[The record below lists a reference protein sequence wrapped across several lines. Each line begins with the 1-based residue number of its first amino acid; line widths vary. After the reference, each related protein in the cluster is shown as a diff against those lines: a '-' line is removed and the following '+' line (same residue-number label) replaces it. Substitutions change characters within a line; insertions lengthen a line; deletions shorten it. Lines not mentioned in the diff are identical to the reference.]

1 MKRKAIL
8 KSPVWA
14 ALAASAALLAGG
26 CGGADSGGRA
36 QAEAA
41 PPRAGQMLDPG
52 ETAQRLVK
60 MRAQAL
66 GGDQQGLQQNLQELN
81 RDFNRSIKL
90 ADPSKRVD
98 RENARI
104 AARGVKGVRSV
115 VWIDGENLFAIVDRN
130 ADRSYG
136 TVDAICRQLE
146 PLGDTLGVVV
156 NLQSGAARNGDE
168 LEILSRNCQ
177 LPPGERAMSQPNRQ
191 VDALPPQ
198 VRAQH
203 RANADAALRA
213 ERAGERAESDRII
226 EANTPEM

>member
-1 MKRKAIL
+1 MKRSAMANSL
-8 KSPVWA
+8 AWA
-14 ALAASAALLAGG
+14 ALAAAALAAGG
-26 CGGADSGGRA
+26 CGRGEPA
-36 QAEAA
+36 QAQAT
-41 PPRAGQMLDPG
+41 PQRAGQPLDPG
-52 ETAQRLVK
+52 ETAKRLVE

-66 GGDQQGLQQNLQELN
+66 GGDQQGLQQNLQALN
-81 RDFNRSIKL
+81 HDVSRSIKL
-90 ADPSKRVD
+90 VDPGKRVD

-104 AARGVKGVRSV
+104 AARSVAGVRSV

-156 NLQSGAARNGDE
+156 HLQSGAARNGDE

-177 LPPGERAMSQPNRQ
+177 LPPGERAMLQANRQ

-203 RANADAALRA
+203 RANADAARNA
-213 ERAGERAESDRII
+213 ERADDRAESDRII

>member
-1 MKRKAIL
+1 M
-8 KSPVWA
+8 A
-14 ALAASAALLAGG
+14 ALTAAVLAGALSACG
-26 CGGADSGGRA
+26 GGADTAA
-36 QAEAA
+36 QAQAQ
-41 PPRAGQMLDPG
+41 PQRAGKPLDPT
-52 ETAQRLVK
+52 ETAARLVK

-66 GGDQQGLQQNLQELN
+66 GGDQQGLQQNLQALN
-81 RDFNRSIKL
+81 QDFNRSIKL

-104 AARGVKGVRSV
+104 AARSVKGVRSV
-115 VWIDGENLFAIVDRN
+115 VWIDNENLFAIVGRN
-130 ADRSYG
+130 ADRTYD

-177 LPPGERAMSQPNRQ
+177 LPPGERALLQPNRQ

-198 VRAQH
+198 MRAQH
-203 RANADAALRA
+203 RANADAARKA
-213 ERAGERAESDRII
+213 EKAEDRAESDRII
-226 EANTPEM
+226 QANTPEM

>member
-1 MKRKAIL
+1 MKRSAI
-8 KSPVWA
+8 VGIV
-14 ALAASAALLAGG
+14 ALSAALSAG
-26 CGGADSGGRA
+26 CGKGGIGGNGS
-36 QAEAA
+36 AESQA
-41 PPRAGQMLDPG
+41 PPQRAGKPLDPA

-66 GGDQQGLQQNLQELN
+66 GGDQQGLQQNLQQLN
-81 RDFNRSIKL
+81 QDFNRSIKL

-104 AARGVKGVRSV
+104 AARSVKGVRSV
-115 VWIDGENLFAIVDRN
+115 VWIDNENLFAIVGHN
-130 ADRSYG
+130 AERSYD

-177 LPPGERAMSQPNRQ
+177 LPPGERAMLQPNRQ

-198 VRAQH
+198 MRAQH
-203 RANADAALRA
+203 RANADAARRA
-213 ERAGERAESDRII
+213 ERADERAESDRII
-226 EANTPEM
+226 QSNTPEM

>member
-1 MKRKAIL
+1 MKRSAI
-8 KSPVWA
+8 VGIV
-14 ALAASAALLAGG
+14 ALSAALSAG
-26 CGGADSGGRA
+26 CGKGGIGGNGS
-36 QAEAA
+36 AESEA
-41 PPRAGQMLDPG
+41 PPQRAGKPLDPA

-66 GGDQQGLQQNLQELN
+66 GGDQQGLQQNLQQLN
-81 RDFNRSIKL
+81 QDFNRSIKL

-104 AARGVKGVRSV
+104 AARSVKGVRSV
-115 VWIDGENLFAIVDRN
+115 VWIDNENLFAIVGHN
-130 ADRSYG
+130 AERSYD

-177 LPPGERAMSQPNRQ
+177 LPPGERAMLQPNRQ

-198 VRAQH
+198 MRAQH
-203 RANADAALRA
+203 RANADAARRA
-213 ERAGERAESDRII
+213 ERADERAESDRII
-226 EANTPEM
+226 QSNTPEM

>member
-1 MKRKAIL
+1 MKRDANPGML
-8 KSPVWA
+8 
-14 ALAASAALLAGG
+14 ALAAAMAALLAGG
-26 CGGADSGGRA
+26 CGGGGRGEAEA
-36 QAEAA
+36 QAKA
-41 PPRAGQMLDPG
+41 PRAGQALDPA
-52 ETAQRLVK
+52 ETAARLVK
-60 MRAQAL
+60 MRSQAL
-66 GGDQQGLQQNLQELN
+66 GGDQQGLQKNLQALN
-81 RDFNRSIKL
+81 QDFNRSIKL

-104 AARGVKGVRSV
+104 AARSVKGVRSV
-115 VWIDGENLFAIVDRN
+115 VWIDNENLFAIVGRN
-130 ADRSYG
+130 ADRSYD

-168 LEILSRNCQ
+168 LEVISRNCQ
-177 LPPGERAMSQPNRQ
+177 LPPGERAMAQANRQ

-213 ERAGERAESDRII
+213 ERASDRAESDRII

>member
-1 MKRKAIL
+1 MKRSAISGIL
-8 KSPVWA
+8 
-14 ALAASAALLAGG
+14 ALSVALSAG
-26 CGGADSGGRA
+26 CGSGGIGGGNGN
-36 QAEAA
+36 AESEA
-41 PPRAGQMLDPG
+41 PPQRAGKPLDPA

-66 GGDQQGLQQNLQELN
+66 GGDQQGLQQNLQQLN
-81 RDFNRSIKL
+81 QDFNRSIKL

-104 AARGVKGVRSV
+104 AARSVKGVRSV
-115 VWIDGENLFAIVDRN
+115 VWIDNENLFAIVGHN
-130 ADRSYG
+130 AERSYD

-177 LPPGERAMSQPNRQ
+177 LPPGERAMMQPNRQ

-198 VRAQH
+198 MRAQH
-203 RANADAALRA
+203 RANADAARRA
-213 ERAGERAESDRII
+213 ERADDRAESDRII
-226 EANTPEM
+226 QSNTPEM

>member
-1 MKRKAIL
+1 MKRNAISGRL
-8 KSPVWA
+8 
-14 ALAASAALLAGG
+14 ALAATVLAASLSACGGTDPSAAQTQ
-26 CGGADSGGRA
+26 A
-36 QAEAA
+36 Q
-41 PPRAGQMLDPG
+41 PQRAGKPLDPG
-52 ETAQRLVK
+52 ETAARLVK

-66 GGDQQGLQQNLQELN
+66 GGDQHGLQQNLQELN
-81 RDFNRSIKL
+81 QDFNRSIKL

-104 AARGVKGVRSV
+104 AARSVKGVRSV
-115 VWIDGENLFAIVDRN
+115 VWIDNENLFAIVGHN
-130 ADRSYG
+130 AERSYD

-177 LPPGERAMSQPNRQ
+177 LPPGERAMLQANRQ

-198 VRAQH
+198 MRAQH
-203 RANADAALRA
+203 RANADAARRA
-213 ERAGERAESDRII
+213 ERAEDRAESDRII
-226 EANTPEM
+226 QSNTPEM

>member
-1 MKRKAIL
+1 MKRDANPGML
-8 KSPVWA
+8 
-14 ALAASAALLAGG
+14 ALAAALTILAAGG
-26 CGGADSGGRA
+26 CGGGGRGEAEA
-36 QAEAA
+36 QAK
-41 PPRAGQMLDPG
+41 PPRAGQALDPA
-52 ETAQRLVK
+52 ETAARLVK

-66 GGDQQGLQQNLQELN
+66 GGDQQGLQKNLQALN
-81 RDFNRSIKL
+81 QDFNRSIRL

-104 AARGVKGVRSV
+104 AARAVKGVRSV
-115 VWIDGENLFAIVDRN
+115 VWIDNENLFAIVGRN

-136 TVDAICRQLE
+136 TIDAICRQLE

-168 LEILSRNCQ
+168 LEVISRNCQ
-177 LPPGERAMSQPNRQ
+177 LPPGERALAQANRQ
-191 VDALPPQ
+191 IDALPPQ

-203 RANADAALRA
+203 RANADAALSA
-213 ERAGERAESDRII
+213 ERADDRAESDRII

>member
-1 MKRKAIL
+1 MKRKTHPDL
-8 KSPVWA
+8 WKPVAA
-14 ALAASAALLAGG
+14 ALAALLAAG
-26 CGGADSGGRA
+26 CGGAEAPKQA
-36 QAEAA
+36 QE
-41 PPRAGQMLDPG
+41 PPARAGQPMDPA
-52 ETAQRLVK
+52 ETAARLVK

-66 GGDQQGLQQNLQELN
+66 GGDQQGLQENLQSLN
-81 RDFNRSIKL
+81 HDFNRSIKL
-90 ADPSKRVD
+90 VDPAKRVD

-104 AARGVKGVRSV
+104 AARSVKGVRSV
-115 VWIDGENLFAIVDRN
+115 VWIDHENLFAIVDRN

-177 LPPGERAMSQPNRQ
+177 LPPGERALAQSNRQ

-213 ERAGERAESDRII
+213 ERASERQESDKII

>member
-1 MKRKAIL
+1 MKRKAIPN
-8 KSPVWA
+8 SCWA

-26 CGGADSGGRA
+26 CGQADSDRRA

-146 PLGDTLGVVV
+146 PLGDTLGVVI

-177 LPPGERAMSQPNRQ
+177 LPPGERAMLQHNRQ

>member
-1 MKRKAIL
+1 MKRSAFVGI
-8 KSPVWA
+8 V
-14 ALAASAALLAGG
+14 ALSAALSAG
-26 CGGADSGGRA
+26 CGSGGMGGGNGSADS
-36 QAEAA
+36 EA
-41 PPRAGQMLDPG
+41 PPQRAGKPLDPA

-66 GGDQQGLQQNLQELN
+66 GGDQQGLQQNLQQLN
-81 RDFNRSIKL
+81 QDFNRSIKL

-104 AARGVKGVRSV
+104 AARSVKGVRSV
-115 VWIDGENLFAIVDRN
+115 VWIDNENLFAIVGHN
-130 ADRSYG
+130 AERSYD

-177 LPPGERAMSQPNRQ
+177 LPPGERAMMQPNRQ

-198 VRAQH
+198 MRAQH
-203 RANADAALRA
+203 RANADAARRA
-213 ERAGERAESDRII
+213 ERADERAESDRII
-226 EANTPEM
+226 QSNTPEM

>member
-1 MKRKAIL
+1 MKRSAISGIL
-8 KSPVWA
+8 
-14 ALAASAALLAGG
+14 ALSVALSAG
-26 CGGADSGGRA
+26 CGSGGIGGSNGS
-36 QAEAA
+36 AESEA
-41 PPRAGQMLDPG
+41 PPQRAGKPLDPA

-66 GGDQQGLQQNLQELN
+66 GGDQQGLQQNLQQLN
-81 RDFNRSIKL
+81 QDFNRSIKL

-104 AARGVKGVRSV
+104 AARSVKGVRSV
-115 VWIDGENLFAIVDRN
+115 VWIDNENLFAIVGHN
-130 ADRSYG
+130 AERSYD

-177 LPPGERAMSQPNRQ
+177 LPPGERAMLQPNRQ

-198 VRAQH
+198 MRAQH
-203 RANADAALRA
+203 RANADAARRA
-213 ERAGERAESDRII
+213 ERADDRAESDRII
-226 EANTPEM
+226 QSNTPEM